1 MPDQLQLLHRG
12 LSEPVVTPGAFDRP
26 DPDGSL
32 SRGDNVRI
40 PRAAVQRPMNATAA
54 ILTSLSLAVASG
66 CGVRAIPLDSDASFA
81 MHQENRTFVVDRPR
95 SGTPAVVTAAEW
107 IRLPGAPVWAL
118 SRNGQTLAGF
128 WDDGNA
134 GTTVRAG
141 LQASDRPLG
150 SVRPSWDDNAIRLHL
165 EPPGGQPVKLG
176 VFRRTESGGG
186 TSVLT
191 RDAQTILDVR
201 GRYQATLLDAT
212 GAQVGWMRL
221 RIGPYEPAPRIYE
234 AKLPAGVS
242 DELAVA
248 AVLSLASEIDWI
260 EANTQNVYQKDR
272 GPLIQSI
279 PIP

>member
-1 MPDQLQLLHRG
+1 VSPY
-12 LSEPVVTPGAFDRP
+12 
-26 DPDGSL
+26 
-32 SRGDNVRI
+32 
-40 PRAAVQRPMNATAA
+40 AAPYITVA
-54 ILTSLSLAVASG
+54 IAS
-66 CGVRAIPLDSDASFA
+66 A
-81 MHQENRTFVVDRPR
+81 E
-95 SGTPAVVTAAEW
+95 SGTIA
-107 IRLPGAPVWAL
+107 
-118 SRNGQTLAGF
+118 
-128 WDDGNA
+128 
-134 GTTVRAG
+134 RAG
-141 LQASDRPLG
+141 LQTSDKPLG
-150 SVRPSWDDNAIRLHL
+150 RVRPSWDDNAIRLHL

>member
-1 MPDQLQLLHRG
+1 
-12 LSEPVVTPGAFDRP
+12 VTPGAFDRP

-32 SRGDNVRI
+32 SRGDPVRI
-40 PRAAVQRPMNATAA
+40 PRAAVRRPMNATVTL
-54 ILTSLSLAVASG
+54 LTSLSLAVAYG
-66 CGVRAIPLDSDASFA
+66 CGVRAIPLDSDATFA

-107 IRLPGAPVWAL
+107 VRLPGEPAWAL
-118 SRNGQTLAGF
+118 RRNGQTLAAF
-128 WDDGNA
+128 WIDGNA
-134 GTTVRAG
+134 GMIARAG

-150 SVRPSWDDNAIRLHL
+150 RVRPSWDDNAIRLHL
-165 EPPGGQPVKLG
+165 EPPGGQPVKSG

-191 RDAQTILDVR
+191 RDTQTILDVR
-201 GRYQATLLDAT
+201 GRYQAALHDAT
-212 GAQVGWMRL
+212 GAQVGWVRL

-234 AKLPAGVS
+234 AKLPVGVS

-260 EANTQNVYQKDR
+260 EGNTQNVYQKDR
-272 GPLIQSI
+272 GPLIQSL